1 MSIVNN
7 TPETQQ
13 PLADTT
19 STPILTEEVANY
31 NLFSKA
37 FWNYA
42 AERIIKTFA
51 MTASGILSTTGV
63 YVIANPSSANVFA
76 EIGWVY
82 LASVAGVSA
91 LNSFLVALSNFKD
104 IVEIKKV
111 NNL

>member
-1 MSIVNN
+1 MNEETTTNLPVNN
-7 TPETQQ
+7 ED
-13 PLADTT
+13 A
-19 STPILTEEVANY
+19 EEVKNY

-37 FWNYA
+37 FWNYS

-63 YVIANPSSANVFA
+63 FVIANPDTANVFA

-82 LASVAGVSA
+82 IASVAGLSA

-104 IVEIKKV
+104 IVTLKKE

>member
-1 MSIVNN
+1 MNEETTTNLPVNN
-7 TPETQQ
+7 
-13 PLADTT
+13 DD
-19 STPILTEEVANY
+19 IEEVKNY

-37 FWNYA
+37 FWNYS

-63 YVIANPSSANVFA
+63 FVIANPETANVFA
-76 EIGWVY
+76 EIGWGY
-82 LASVAGVSA
+82 IASVAGLSA

-104 IVEIKKV
+104 IVTLKKE

>member
-1 MSIVNN
+1 MENNNTQPVNN
-7 TPETQQ
+7 QEVVNND
-13 PLADTT
+13 L
-19 STPILTEEVANY
+19 EEVKNY

-37 FWNYA
+37 FWNYS

-63 YVIANPSSANVFA
+63 YVIANPETANVFA
-76 EIGWVY
+76 EIGWTY
-82 LASVAGVSA
+82 IASVAGLSA

-104 IVEIKKV
+104 IVEIKKE